1 MGYPIG
7 YPIPSRIIPSHGMVE
22 RGPDT
27 TFFERYGTSINRY
40 HTTVWDIRG
49 TLAWDGK
56 STGYPMYGTNPVANG
71 ITQWRIR

>member
-27 TFFERYGTSINRY
+27 TFFERYGTFINRY
-40 HTTVWDIRG
+40 HITVWDIRG
-49 TLAWDGK
+49 TLA
-56 STGYPMYGTNPVANG
+56 
-71 ITQWRIR
+71 